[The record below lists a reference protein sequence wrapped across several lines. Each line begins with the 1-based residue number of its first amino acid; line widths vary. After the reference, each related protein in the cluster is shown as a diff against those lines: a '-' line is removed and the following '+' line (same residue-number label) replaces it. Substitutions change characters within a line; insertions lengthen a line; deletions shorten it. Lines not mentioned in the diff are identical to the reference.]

1 MNATIDKNSHKSLH
15 QHSDSSS
22 KPQPAEIDQKHINE
36 FSALVMGEQQFYKK
50 MGMTFISEM
59 LS

>member
-1 MNATIDKNSHKSLH
+1 MHITLDKNKHSSLP
-15 QHSDSSS
+15 QHSDSSA
-22 KPQPAEIDQKHINE
+22 KTQPSEIDQKHINE
-36 FSALVMGEQQFYKK
+36 FSALVMGEQHFYKK